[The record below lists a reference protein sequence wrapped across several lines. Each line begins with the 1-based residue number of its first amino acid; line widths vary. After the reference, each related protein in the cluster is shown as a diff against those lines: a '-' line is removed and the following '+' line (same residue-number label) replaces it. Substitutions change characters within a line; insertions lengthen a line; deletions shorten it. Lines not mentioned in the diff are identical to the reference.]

1 MRTRS
6 VEVRNTTRTKF
17 PRIPFESIA
26 RKILGSHYELSLV
39 ICGDARARSLN
50 RKYRKKGYATNVLS
64 FPLTKN
70 DGEIFLNM
78 RAAEREAKKYNVSLR
93 TRLMFLF
100 IHACLHLK
108 GVRHGPKMELLE
120 QKTLKQFI

>member
-6 VEVRNTTRTKF
+6 VEVLNTTRAKF

-100 IHACLHLK
+100 IHACLH
-108 GVRHGPKMELLE
+108 
-120 QKTLKQFI
+120 